1 MPPKVN
7 KPFPGVLHLEFNS
20 QLNLAKAFMRM
31 QEFYESPLGDFRGR
45 YFTRDEF
52 KQAYA
57 ESKGTGTGWGEFTY
71 YSDWNGFNVPGNVAD
86 KFLEIFNI
94 DFMEQYLVDTIREH
108 RDSYGQYYV
117 IGTHTQGEA
126 TVIDHELS
134 HAFWYLD
141 PAYRKLA
148 QHLADMELPIIFH
161 ALASNALKKMGYHE
175 DVLDD
180 EITAYLSTS
189 TILDIVETFDT
200 EQIPWDVALK
210 FQRHFTDYLEAREDE
225 QE

>member
-7 KPFPGVLHLEFNS
+7 KPFPGIIHLEFNC
-20 QLNLAKAFMRM
+20 QLNLAKAFMRL

-45 YFTRDEF
+45 CFTRDEF

-57 ESKGTGTGWGEFTY
+57 EFKGTGTGWGEFTY
-71 YSDWNGFNVPGNVAD
+71 YSDWNGFNVPGDVAD
-86 KFLEIFNI
+86 KFLEIFDI
-94 DFMEQYLVDTIREH
+94 DFMEEYLVDTIREH
-108 RDSYGQYYV
+108 RKPNGQYYV
-117 IGTHTQGEA
+117 IGTHTKGVA
-126 TVIDHELS
+126 TVGDHELS

-141 PAYRKLA
+141 PDYRKSA
-148 QHLADMELPIIFH
+148 QHLVDMWLPILFI

-175 DVLDD
+175 DVIDD

-189 TILDIVETFDT
+189 TLVDMVETFDT
-200 EQIPWDVALK
+200 EMIPWGVALK
-210 FQRHFTDYLEAREDE
+210 FQRHFADYLKNKEDE

>member
-1 MPPKVN
+1 
-7 KPFPGVLHLEFNS
+7 
-20 QLNLAKAFMRM
+20 MRM

-57 ESKGTGTGWGEFTY
+57 EFKGTGTGWGEFTY
-71 YSDWNGFNVPGNVAD
+71 YSDWNGFNVPGDIAD
-86 KFLEIFNI
+86 KFLEIFDI
-94 DFMEQYLVDTIREH
+94 GFIEQYLADAIREH
-108 RDSYGQYYV
+108 RDPYGQYYV
-117 IGTHTQGEA
+117 IGTHAQGVG

-141 PAYRKLA
+141 PGYRQSA
-148 QHLADMELPIIFH
+148 QHLIDTELPTAFH
-161 ALASNALKKMGYHE
+161 ALASNALKEMGYCE

-180 EITAYLSTS
+180 EIAAYLSTS
-189 TILDIVETFDT
+189 TLVDMANTFDT
-200 EQIPWDVALK
+200 EQIPWKCALK
-210 FQRHFTDYLEAREDE
+210 FQQHFETYLENKIDE